1 MHIEIT
7 SQSNINSPMWLW
19 IAEEIN
25 KRFNEPIQAIMLKD
39 CEIDIKVRGV
49 PKSES
54 EEPQNDTQQ
63 LKDSISDLK
72 KLIPFVDRNGCL
84 QDGCGFD
91 IKLNAVI
98 AKLESI

>member
-49 PKSES
+49 PKSEL
-54 EEPQNDTQQ
+54 EEPQNDTQH
-63 LKDSISDLK
+63 LKAEILPLLNDAHAYLRSGSYDK
-72 KLIPFVDRNGCL
+72 CGCL
-84 QDGCGFD
+84 IED
-91 IKLNAVI
+91 AA
-98 AKLESI
+98 AKLSAVE